1 MTALTHL
8 HQLADQCRDSG
19 FFVSVSTAY
28 HPGGN
33 LYVSVMIFS
42 SGVQI
47 EHLYG
52 STAKEVAEL
61 LAAFNATNKQVAA

>member
-8 HQLADQCRDSG
+8 HQLADQCRECG

-52 STAKEVAEL
+52 NTPQEVAEP
-61 LAAFNATNKQVAA
+61 LAAFNAANKQEAA